1 MEVKRLIRKIAVLT
15 DSCCDI
21 PPELCEKYGIDRK
34 TMYNY
39 RKMELIP
46 FTRKGERGKIYYLPA
61 DVRAFF
67 ADL

>member
-1 MEVKRLIRKIAVLT
+1 
-15 DSCCDI
+15 
-21 PPELCEKYGIDRK
+21 
-34 TMYNY
+34 MYNY